1 MHPKEFSAESST
13 QHHLIPNHLWYHI
26 STADRQTTG
35 LHELG
40 NVGFCCSQILYCA
53 SYIAKRDIVEVF
65 IWRYQALLLYVYKTW
80 LYFAFA
86 EQCVENLAFLVVAA
100 STLLYRIQCSDRVH
114 LH

>member
-1 MHPKEFSAESST
+1 MLFECPRSFRPDSLGQMTRPST
-13 QHHLIPNHLWYHI
+13 PHRPSHHLPTW
-26 STADRQTTG
+26 
-35 LHELG
+35 
-40 NVGFCCSQILYCA
+40 
-53 SYIAKRDIVEVF
+53 KRHQLSLRLFSRLKGPIEVF